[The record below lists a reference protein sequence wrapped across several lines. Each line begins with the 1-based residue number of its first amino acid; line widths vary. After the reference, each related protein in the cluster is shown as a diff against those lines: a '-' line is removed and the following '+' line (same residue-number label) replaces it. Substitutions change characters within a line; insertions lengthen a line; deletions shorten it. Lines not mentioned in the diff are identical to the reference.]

1 MLEDKW
7 DITYINITKEYAK
20 HSKCA
25 AKKVAC
31 ILVKDNNI
39 IGVGVNGTLPGK
51 TNCCDKFYKDW
62 TLNSN
67 GEWISEWYKH
77 DENGKWVK
85 CDKEEHHEWSKLN
98 ETHAEVNAIAKANK
112 NGVSV
117 EGATAYVTLSPC
129 YNCCKILTTFGIK
142 RIVFKDRYD
151 DFDKVIEYLND
162 NNVIV
167 KEFIDYE

>member
-67 GEWISEWYKH
+67 GEWVAQWHEKV
-77 DENGKWVK
+77 NGKWEI
-85 CDKEEHHEWSKLN
+85 CDNKAHHRWSNLN
-98 ETHAEVNAIAKANK
+98 ETHAEVNALSKASH

-117 EGATAYVTLSPC
+117 EGATAYITLSPC
-129 YNCCKILTTFGIK
+129 YNCAKILTTFGVK
-142 RIVFKDRYD
+142 RIVFTNRYD
-151 DFDKVIEYLND
+151 DADEV
-162 NNVIV
+162 
-167 KEFIDYE
+167 IDYLVENGIWVTEYKE